1 MDLEVVYKGK
11 YFTVAK
17 ATKDGVVAEGIAR
30 RSSKDRDNPDFGA
43 TIALE
48 GLRRH

>member
-11 YFTVAK
+11 YFTVA
-17 ATKDGVVAEGIAR
+17 AIKDGVVAEGIAR